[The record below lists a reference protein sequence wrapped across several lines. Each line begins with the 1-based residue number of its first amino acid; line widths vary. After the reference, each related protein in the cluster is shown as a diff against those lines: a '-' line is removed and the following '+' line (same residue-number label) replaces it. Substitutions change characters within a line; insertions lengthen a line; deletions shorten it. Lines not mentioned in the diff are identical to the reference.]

1 MAKSTQ
7 ISPGMTIEIG
17 KKIYRVD
24 SAVKVSV
31 AKGVPF
37 MKTKLRSLT
46 GDEEIE
52 KNFKLDQEVTEVT
65 LSEKRLEYLYQD
77 EKDYLFLDVDDLEET
92 HVVAKVVGEKIN
104 FLKEGIQVKAVLYG
118 DAVFSIELPQFLE
131 LMVMKVQPAPAK
143 VASSG
148 SGSGKVALL
157 ETGAKIEVPLFIETG
172 DVIKVDTHLGEFVQR
187 I

>member
-17 KKIYRVD
+17 KKIYRVE

-37 MKTKLRSLT
+37 MKTKLKSVT
-46 GDEEIE
+46 GDEEVE
-52 KNFKLDQEVTEVT
+52 KNFKLDQDIKEVT
-65 LSEKRLEYLYQD
+65 LSEKKLEYLYQD
-77 EKDYLFLDVDDLEET
+77 EKDHLFLDVIDFEEA
-92 HVVAKVVGEKIN
+92 HVPTKIVGDKIH
-104 FLKEGIQVKAVLYG
+104 FLKEGIQVKAMLYG
-118 DAVFSIELPQFLE
+118 EAVFSIELPQFLE
-131 LMVMKVQPAPAK
+131 LMVMKVEPAPAK
-143 VASSG
+143 VAS